1 MWFLEQNLLILSRG
15 ISRFDCIVLIVSISK
30 ILAECDEYFNI
41 LFPSRYGIYQ
51 KFDGKVGA
59 HVDPPT
65 TYDKIKLKC
74 LGTKYKEK
82 LMYAMKVYYEDIK
95 IILNIP
101 RKI

>member
-1 MWFLEQNLLILSRG
+1 MRLIWSRVGHFYSAFL
-15 ISRFDCIVLIVSISK
+15 F
-30 ILAECDEYFNI
+30 
-41 LFPSRYGIYQ
+41 
-51 KFDGKVGA
+51 GKVGA